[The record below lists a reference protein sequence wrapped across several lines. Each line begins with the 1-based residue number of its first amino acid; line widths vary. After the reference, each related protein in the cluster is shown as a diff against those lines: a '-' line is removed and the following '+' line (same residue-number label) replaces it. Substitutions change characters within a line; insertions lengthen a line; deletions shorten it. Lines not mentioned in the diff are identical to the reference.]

1 MNAKQSKATTSNNKR
16 YSLLIALFCLCVMAY
31 GQMFKV
37 SKPAKKLDHTTT
49 ATEWPTGMV
58 WQNLAVDDNGTKRY
72 WRYNALE
79 EAIVL
84 QETKGNTPDE
94 EWAFVEQSPQTYFIY
109 NRAAG
114 PTSLLITTRLPSTAS
129 AAEVIAS
136 RHPQVIPSS
145 TIIKLLTTQDPTL
158 YRINILYQFTRSENN
173 NGFYINPISFN
184 YPGVADYGLQLRLS
198 AKEEGGKYQL
208 HTTLHTETS
217 NTLIISEE
225 PDRPEER
232 YRDSILARLKAIMP
246 IIKQAATQTTQSKDG
261 VVGSWLPQARTELKA
276 HYDAYVADSNKVD
289 KAVDK
294 AKALVDYYLQAIK
307 DGKYMTVQS
316 GRVYRI
322 VNVWD
327 QFGSYSLT
335 LDPTTDKFLMAPTN
349 PNDLR
354 QHFIFFK
361 HVDGHYIGSP
371 YTGKFMA
378 MPKYLFQHD
387 GFEMRSLNT
396 HVKFERRAY
405 GGYERIGS
413 LTPYNGDATIQQI
426 RVLSLPLLPNDIGYL
441 EPNITN
447 NLAGHP
453 TGFAETFRWGNYD
466 PEEHPQGGWYI
477 HPVSENDV
485 PISTEAF
492 TDLIRGANITATA
505 GRLFAPTVN
514 AATAAI
520 AAYKNAIAS
529 FPPTASALA
538 RLHTEVTID
547 KLKAMPWIAPRP
559 NISFRLLN
567 WGLGKTFSPHLITS
581 VDYKVEAYKDNY
593 DLQMDNSYN
602 EVHSYNS
609 FAFVPHESQPNKY
622 KLWQVQRDRYLV
634 INEQGYP
641 GLSANKNTPPVALTI
656 KPYYED
662 STQVGFTMQIEDG
675 RYVSAVFETRQ
686 VYSNQVQTEYLKFT
700 PELKNE
706 PTFSSVWS
714 CDTSIIDV
722 AYIDDLG
729 YTTFSSSRAATLP
742 NELTAHKV
750 TAFEQTTN
758 TLAVKPVTESII
770 PANTGVL
777 LKGTSGPY
785 WLEDAIASGNV
796 AAYADNLLKPNVAPT
811 LLPGPVYMLSGTSP
825 ADVGFY
831 RSRTNILFPAKRAY
845 LPQSVIFTGA
855 PALRLVE
862 ADIISNISTVHDT
875 NTAKPQVYYD
885 LQGRRVEKPTKGIY
899 IVNGQKVAF

>member
-114 PTSLLITTRLPSTAS
+114 PTCVLMSTRLPSTANIT
-129 AAEVIAS
+129 EVL
-136 RHPQVIPSS
+136 SS
-145 TIIKLLTTQDPTL
+145 KYPRIVRFSDLRKAQRSIILATNSTYHLMDAGG
-158 YRINILYQFTRSENN
+158 
-173 NGFYINPISFN
+173 NGFYITPLHFN
-184 YPGVADYGLQLRLS
+184 NEFGDYDLPLRLS
-198 AKEEGGKYQL
+198 VKEEAGLFHL
-208 HTTLHTETS
+208 HTALATETS
-217 NTLIISEE
+217 NTRIISEE
-225 PDRPEER
+225 VDRTEER
-232 YRDSILARLKAIMP
+232 YRDSILARLNTVMP
-246 IIKQAATQTTQSKDG
+246 IIKQATTQSTQSKDG
-261 VVGSWLPQARTELKA
+261 VVGSWHPEARTQLKT
-276 HYDAYVADSNKVD
+276 HYNAYATDLTN
-289 KAVDK
+289 VDK
-294 AKALVDYYLQAIK
+294 AKALLDYYLQAIK
-307 DGKYMTVQS
+307 EEKYITLKS
-316 GRVYRI
+316 GHVYRI
-322 VNVWD
+322 ANTWEE
-327 QFGSYSLT
+327 FGSYSLT
-335 LDPTTDKFLMAPTN
+335 LDPTTDQFMMAPTD

-354 QHFIFFK
+354 QHFIFLK
-361 HVDGHYIGSP
+361 HIDGHYIGSP

-378 MPKYLFQHD
+378 MPQFIFTGD
-387 GFEMRSLNT
+387 NFGMRSLNT

-405 GGYERIGS
+405 GTYNRIGS
-413 LTPYNGDATIQQI
+413 LTPYTNDASIQQI
-426 RVLSLPLLPNDIGYL
+426 RILSAPGIFSNDIGFL
-441 EPNITN
+441 EATRETN
-447 NLAGHP
+447 LG
-453 TGFAETFRWGNYD
+453 GFPIRFSNTFMFGSYS
-466 PEEHPQGGWYI
+466 PEQWPHAGWYI
-477 HPVSENDV
+477 YPVATSDV
-485 PISTEAF
+485 QISTEAF
-492 TDLIRGANITATA
+492 TDLVRGANITATA
-505 GRLFAPTVN
+505 GRVFAPTIN
-514 AATAAI
+514 AATTAI
-520 AAYKNAIAS
+520 TAYKNAIAT
-529 FPPTASALA
+529 FPPTPSSLA
-538 RLHTEVTID
+538 KLHTEVTME
-547 KLKAMPWIAPRP
+547 KLKAMPWTAPRP

-567 WGLGKTFSPHLITS
+567 WRSDSTFSPLLMTASDKREFAMNH
-581 VDYKVEAYKDNY
+581 
-593 DLQMDNSYN
+593 DLEMTIGYN
-602 EVHSYNS
+602 DVYSYNS
-609 FAFVPHESQPNKY
+609 FVFVPHESQPNKY
-622 KLWQVQRDRYLV
+622 KLWQVQRDQYLV
-634 INEQGYP
+634 INEKGYP
-641 GLSANKNTPPVALTI
+641 GFSENKSTPPVILTL
-656 KPYYED
+656 KPYLED

-675 RYVSAVFETRQ
+675 RYVSVVLESREVMPGHNFKT
-686 VYSNQVQTEYLKFT
+686 YFLKYT
-700 PELKNE
+700 PEFKNE

-785 WLEDAIASGNV
+785 WLEDTIASGNV